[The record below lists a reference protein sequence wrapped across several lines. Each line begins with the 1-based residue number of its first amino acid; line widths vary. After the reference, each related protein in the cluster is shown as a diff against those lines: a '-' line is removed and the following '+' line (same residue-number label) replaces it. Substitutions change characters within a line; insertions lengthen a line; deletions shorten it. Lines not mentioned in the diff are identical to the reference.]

1 VFKQK
6 NRSMDLIVALSAC
19 CLFSPVILL
28 VGLILFARYGNPVF
42 YREKRSGLHGK
53 PFTLYKFKTLHREV
67 CSVSSSQDMANR
79 INKNDTP
86 QTCCGRLCGLLRKY
100 SIDELPQLWNILIG
114 DMAVV
119 GPRPMPFEE
128 LQHRFGHDAAKILS
142 VRPGLTGLWQ
152 VSGRNDLSPE
162 DRRRLE
168 LLYVQNQS
176 AALDIRILL
185 KTVEAV
191 LSGRG
196 AY

>member
-1 VFKQK
+1 MFKQK
-6 NRSMDLIVALSAC
+6 NHSMDFIVALSAC

-28 VGLILFARYGNPVF
+28 VGLILFVRYEKPVF
-42 YREKRSGLHGK
+42 YHEKRCGLHGK
-53 PFTLYKFKTLHREV
+53 PFTLYKFKTLQRQA
-67 CSVSSSQDMANR
+67 CRASSSQDMANR
-79 INKNDTP
+79 INKNNTP

-128 LQHRFGHDAAKILS
+128 LQYRFGSDAAKILS

-152 VSGRNDLSPE
+152 VSGRNDLSQE
-162 DRRRLE
+162 DRRRLD
-168 LLYVQNQS
+168 LFYIQNQS
-176 AALDIRILL
+176 AALDIRIIL
-185 KTVEAV
+185 KTVGAV